1 MCIYISMSIIEKVF
15 KYEVTELPVIKYED
29 EIWFKAVVVATILKY
44 RNQRKAVRDHVNP
57 EDKKKLSELMSKSKR
72 NESFRLKTDPLIL
85 KEMCIYISMS
95 IIEKVFKYEENEI
108 TVIKCRDKIWFR
120 GKDIAKALGYEKTRN
135 AILKHV
141 NDDDKSILEDLR
153 RGPQIRAPFN
163 NEQGGSIF
171 INESGLYS
179 LIFGSKLESA
189 KVFKRWVTSEVL
201 PSIRKTG
208 RYDYCM
214 NHKYSNMLTFKI
226 ENETDLHVK
235 VVSFL
240 KKRYTHS
247 LFSVTLGEN
256 QNTAFKRIDSFK
268 KGYLRGSPDLIINNL
283 HKHYTGFCIEF
294 KSPKGNGV
302 LSPDQSMML
311 RQYQNN
317 GFKILVSNDYD
328 QIIEQ
333 IIEYFRDVRIN
344 LLLKLLSKKIH

>member
-1 MCIYISMSIIEKVF
+1 MSIIEKVF
-15 KYEVTELPVIKYED
+15 
-29 EIWFKAVVVATILKY
+29 
-44 RNQRKAVRDHVNP
+44 H
-57 EDKKKLSELMSKSKR
+57 
-72 NESFRLKTDPLIL
+72 
-85 KEMCIYISMS
+85 
-95 IIEKVFKYEENEI
+95 YEENEI
-108 TVIKCRDKIWFR
+108 TVIKCRDEIWFR

-153 RGPQIRAPFN
+153 RGPQIRAPFK

-179 LIFGSKLESA
+179 LIFRSKLESA

-214 NHKYSNMLTFKI
+214 NHKYSNMLTLKI

-240 KKRYTHS
+240 KKRYPRS
-247 LFSVTLGEN
+247 LFTVTLGEN
-256 QNTAFKRIDSFK
+256 QDTVHKRIDSFK

-294 KSPKGNGV
+294 KNPKGNGV
-302 LSPDQSMML
+302 LSPDQSMIQQ
-311 RQYQNN
+311 QYHNN

-333 IIEYFRDVRIN
+333 IIEYFRNVRI
-344 LLLKLLSKKIH
+344 KCSYYPRKFISSLSIKSHIKSIHKIT

>member
-1 MCIYISMSIIEKVF
+1 MSIIEKVF
-15 KYEVTELPVIKYED
+15 KYEATELPVIKYED

-44 RNQRKAVRDHVNP
+44 TNQRKAIRDHVDP
-57 EDKKKLSELMSKSKR
+57 EDMRKLSELMSKSKG
-72 NESFRLKTDPLIL
+72 NESFRLKG
-85 KEMCIYISMS
+85 
-95 IIEKVFKYEENEI
+95 NE
-108 TVIKCRDKIWFR
+108 
-120 GKDIAKALGYEKTRN
+120 GNSLY
-135 AILKHV
+135 L
-141 NDDDKSILEDLR
+141 S
-153 RGPQIRAPFN
+153 
-163 NEQGGSIF
+163 
-171 INESGLYS
+171 ESGLYS
-179 LIFGSKLESA
+179 LVLRSKLESA
-189 KVFKRWVTSEVL
+189 KEFKRWVTSQVL

-214 NHKYSNMLTFKI
+214 NHKYNNTLTFKI

-240 KKRYTHS
+240 KKRYPHS
-247 LFSVTLGEN
+247 LFTVTLGEN
-256 QNTAFKRIDSFK
+256 QDTAFKRIDSFK

-317 GFKILVSNDYD
+317 GFKTLVSNDYD

-333 IIEYFRDVRIN
+333 IIEYFRDVRIKCSYCLRRFISPQSLRN
-344 LLLKLLSKKIH
+344 HIKFVHKM

>member
-1 MCIYISMSIIEKVF
+1 
-15 KYEVTELPVIKYED
+15 
-29 EIWFKAVVVATILKY
+29 
-44 RNQRKAVRDHVNP
+44 
-57 EDKKKLSELMSKSKR
+57 
-72 NESFRLKTDPLIL
+72 
-85 KEMCIYISMS
+85 MCIYISMS

-108 TVIKCRDKIWFR
+108 TVIKCRDEIWFR

-153 RGPQIRAPFN
+153 RGPQIRAPFK

-208 RYDYCM
+208 RY

-240 KKRYTHS
+240 KKRYPHS
-247 LFSVTLGEN
+247 LFTVTLGEN
-256 QNTAFKRIDSFK
+256 QDTAFKRINSFK
-268 KGYLRGSPDLIINNL
+268 KGYVRGSPDLIINNL

-294 KSPKGNGV
+294 KNPKGNGV
-302 LSPDQSMML
+302 LSPDQSMIL
-311 RQYQNN
+311 LQYQNN
-317 GFKILVSNDYD
+317 GFKTLVSNDYD
-328 QIIEQ
+328 HIIEQ
-333 IIEYFRDVRIN
+333 IIEYFRNVR
-344 LLLKLLSKKIH
+344 LLCSYCPRRFVSPQSLSNHIKIFHKM

>member
-1 MCIYISMSIIEKVF
+1 
-15 KYEVTELPVIKYED
+15 
-29 EIWFKAVVVATILKY
+29 
-44 RNQRKAVRDHVNP
+44 
-57 EDKKKLSELMSKSKR
+57 MSKSKR
-72 NESFRLKTDPLIL
+72 NDSVRLKTDPLIL

-120 GKDIAKALGYEKTRN
+120 GKDIAKALGYEKTHN

-153 RGPQIRAPFN
+153 RGPQIRAPFK

-208 RYDYCM
+208 RY
-214 NHKYSNMLTFKI
+214 SNMLTFKI

-240 KKRYTHS
+240 KKRYPHS
-247 LFSVTLGEN
+247 LFTVTLGEN
-256 QNTAFKRIDSFK
+256 QDTVHKRIDSFK

-317 GFKILVSNDYD
+317 GFKTLVSNDYD

-333 IIEYFRDVRIN
+333 IIEYFRDVRIKCSYCPRRFISPQSLMN
-344 LLLKLLSKKIH
+344 HIKFFHKM